1 MSGAPARRK
10 SLIPLS
16 GPSGAPVPEPDRAGL
31 ATPASAGRGR
41 LRPQVTVT
49 GARVDPRP
57 LGDRHYMQAC
67 VRNLICYLSEHHFE
81 HAISP
86 KTLANPS
93 AKDFQAIFTFLIRQ
107 LDPNFQ
113 WSGKFEDEVPQLL
126 KRLQYPFTVSKSALY
141 AVGSPHTWPTLLG
154 CLTWLVELLVY
165 DAEARVIKERETE
178 TLMRQAGMLEG
189 GAETDGGVDLDEE
202 RAAASRAAADER
214 LFFDYLTATYEAF
227 LAGADDFDEFDRELD
242 TALGSRTTHAE
253 SQVQELETRLAT
265 AKRHIEQLQSQS
277 QAAQASLMSLAQK
290 REDYSTDLEKFRKL
304 IAQLESHKGMLER
317 KCAERQTDLER
328 KCAEHERLSAEV
340 DALKERLARQQLN
353 AVDVERIAR
362 KRRDLRANQD
372 RVRQALTEAE
382 RKLKDA
388 EAARDQVQSR
398 VDDARRSLRGAA
410 EGVGLSASTVAECLW
425 GRAGD
430 GAIDNTEAIT
440 QPKRTLQPLIDQL
453 TERLAGEI
461 DGLQAELLTL
471 QEKIDAVE
479 EQVMLRRN
487 DNNTLELKHQRLES
501 DYKAERETMASRLRE
516 LADEAAALQD
526 DTAKLRAENH
536 AAMQASQ
543 RAIEGKQAEWREAAR
558 AVEQERDRLHE
569 SLLAAV
575 EKLTE
580 HKTHIQETLGA
591 LREVFEG
598 IVEEFIGDREQETEE
613 QRSVGATASPQP
625 TTAELQLEAVSKQ
638 TEKLALHSPAGRT
651 AEAISS
657 KPAQRQQRRQLD
669 ENAPPNVARVPA
681 R

>member
-410 EGVGLSASTVAECLW
+410 EGVGLSASTVAEDASATDRPADRTPGWGDRRLAGGAADAAGEDRCR

-430 GAIDNTEAIT
+430 
-440 QPKRTLQPLIDQL
+440 
-453 TERLAGEI
+453 
-461 DGLQAELLTL
+461 
-471 QEKIDAVE
+471 
-479 EQVMLRRN
+479 
-487 DNNTLELKHQRLES
+487 
-501 DYKAERETMASRLRE
+501 
-516 LADEAAALQD
+516 AA
-526 DTAKLRAENH
+526 
-536 AAMQASQ
+536 
-543 RAIEGKQAEWREAAR
+543 
-558 AVEQERDRLHE
+558 
-569 SLLAAV
+569 
-575 EKLTE
+575 
-580 HKTHIQETLGA
+580 
-591 LREVFEG
+591 
-598 IVEEFIGDREQETEE
+598 
-613 QRSVGATASPQP
+613 
-625 TTAELQLEAVSKQ
+625 
-638 TEKLALHSPAGRT
+638 
-651 AEAISS
+651 
-657 KPAQRQQRRQLD
+657 AQRQQHARAETPAPRVGLQGGARDDGQSATRAGRRGRGTAGRHRQAARGESRGD
-669 ENAPPNVARVPA
+669 ASQPAGYRGQAGRVARSGARRGAGAGSPA
-681 R
+681 RVAPGSGGETDRAQDPHSGDTRGAERDRGAALGGRNGQPTADHRRVAAGGGVEADRKAGAALAGRSDSGGDIVQAGTTAAAPAAGRERPTERRARPGAIVGATRQAYRVTDTPVAPAPR